1 MRVVGLELP
10 WHGVGGVLELLEQV
24 GLESVLVM
32 YFALRVWG
40 VRARSGTHGDGKVI
54 AAGQL
59 GDLADATERGTHDD
73 GLVVVLLVVVED
85 GLDAGH
91 SGVLLL
97 GVLLLVRGL
106 EPIQDAADEG
116 GDEEGVGLGGGDG
129 LRQREHEG
137 QVAVDAVLTLE
148 DLGGLDTL
156 PCRGDLDQN
165 AVLGDTD
172 RLVELGG
179 G

>member
-1 MRVVGLELP
+1 
-10 WHGVGGVLELLEQV
+10 
-24 GLESVLVM
+24 M
-32 YFALRVWG
+32 YFTIGVWG
-40 VRARSGTHGDGKVI
+40 GTHGDGKVI
-54 AAGQL
+54 TAGQL

-91 SGVLLL
+91 SWVLLL
-97 GVLLLVRGL
+97 GVLLLVGSL

-129 LRQREHEG
+129 LGKGEHEG
-137 QVAVDAVLTLE
+137 QVAVDAVLLLE

-156 PCRGDLDQN
+156 PGRGNLDQN
-165 AVLGDTD
+165 ALLGDTD
-172 RLVELGG
+172 GLVKLWGG
-179 G
+179 SVH